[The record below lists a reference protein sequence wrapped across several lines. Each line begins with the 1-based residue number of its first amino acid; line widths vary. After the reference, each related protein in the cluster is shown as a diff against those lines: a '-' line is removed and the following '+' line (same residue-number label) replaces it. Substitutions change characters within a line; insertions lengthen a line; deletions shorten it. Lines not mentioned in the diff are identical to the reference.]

1 MANGIDDRGTL
12 LKYKNDFQG
21 RQFCTTNIEFLFF
34 FFLFFPNVKMASGKA
49 FWDHSQSI
57 WWILGT
63 SEFFHPQLWR
73 WLKGVA
79 FVERRNRVVGGALGS
94 FSIDLM
100 GFWTIEFFY
109 PQLWGWLKGVV
120 FVDRWNRFVG
130 GVLGPF
136 PIGHPNRLGFT
147 PGRVPLSALR
157 GKERGRR

>member
-100 GFWTIEFFY
+100 GFWTIEFFS
-109 PQLWGWLKGVV
+109 PSTLGVAAGGSFCRSLKSLCGRCFLNLNSQSIWRV
-120 FVDRWNRFVG
+120 FGPSMFFIPNFG
-130 GVLGPF
+130 GGCT
-136 PIGHPNRLGFT
+136 G
-147 PGRVPLSALR
+147 
-157 GKERGRR
+157 